1 MRMSLSNASNPVK
14 VLLLIGVL
22 ISPWL
27 FSQAVIFVIASD
39 QEIESMPICESNSGN
54 CAHLGGGENYR
65 INNSLPTQIDINS
78 SQAWVIISN
87 YIEDNNGKILIEN
100 GNGINYYVHFVEKTS
115 FWNFPDDIVI
125 QISGNDE
132 GCVIEIH
139 SESRLGWGDVGI
151 NPERINKIH
160 ELLV

>member
-115 FWNFPDDIVI
+115 FWNFPDDVVI

-139 SESRLGWGDVGI
+139 SESRLGWGDLGI

>member
-1 MRMSLSNASNPVK
+1 MSLSNASKPVK

-115 FWNFPDDIVI
+115 FWNFPDDVVI

>member
-78 SQAWVIISN
+78 TQAWVIISN

-115 FWNFPDDIVI
+115 FWNFPDDVVI

>member
-1 MRMSLSNASNPVK
+1 MSLSNASNPVK

-115 FWNFPDDIVI
+115 FWNFPDDVVI

-139 SESRLGWGDVGI
+139 SESRLGWGDLGI

>member
-100 GNGINYYVHFVEKTS
+100 GTL
-115 FWNFPDDIVI
+115 
-125 QISGNDE
+125 
-132 GCVIEIH
+132 
-139 SESRLGWGDVGI
+139 SRLLSL
-151 NPERINKIH
+151 R
-160 ELLV
+160 

>member
-1 MRMSLSNASNPVK
+1 MRMSLSNASKPVK

-115 FWNFPDDIVI
+115 FWNFPDDVVI

>member
-1 MRMSLSNASNPVK
+1 MRVSLSNASNPVK

-115 FWNFPDDIVI
+115 FWNFPDDVVI

>member
-1 MRMSLSNASNPVK
+1 MRMFLSNASNPVK
-14 VLLLIGVL
+14 VILLIGVL

>member
-1 MRMSLSNASNPVK
+1 MRMSLSNASNTVK
-14 VLLLIGVL
+14 FLLLIGVL

-115 FWNFPDDIVI
+115 FWNFPDDVVI

>member
-22 ISPWL
+22 ISPRL

-100 GNGINYYVHFVEKTS
+100 GNAINYYVHFVEKTS

>member
-54 CAHLGGGENYR
+54 CAHLGGGRTTESITHYQHK
-65 INNSLPTQIDINS
+65 LT
-78 SQAWVIISN
+78 
-87 YIEDNNGKILIEN
+87 LIPHKR
-100 GNGINYYVHFVEKTS
+100 G
-115 FWNFPDDIVI
+115 
-125 QISGNDE
+125 
-132 GCVIEIH
+132 
-139 SESRLGWGDVGI
+139 
-151 NPERINKIH
+151 
-160 ELLV
+160 

>member
-87 YIEDNNGKILIEN
+87 YIEDNNGKILIED

-125 QISGNDE
+125 QISGNEE